1 MNGWGLLGLILI
13 LYSGVVVYITAK
25 KPPKIWDMVKIRTF
39 RKVLGEKGTV
49 IFFYIFAAI
58 ALGFGIWLLSISQ
71 NG

>member
-1 MNGWGLLGLILI
+1 MNGWGLLGLILV
-13 LYSGVVVYITAK
+13 LYAAVVVYITAK

-58 ALGFGIWLLSISQ
+58 SLGVGIWLLTIGQ
-71 NG
+71 TG